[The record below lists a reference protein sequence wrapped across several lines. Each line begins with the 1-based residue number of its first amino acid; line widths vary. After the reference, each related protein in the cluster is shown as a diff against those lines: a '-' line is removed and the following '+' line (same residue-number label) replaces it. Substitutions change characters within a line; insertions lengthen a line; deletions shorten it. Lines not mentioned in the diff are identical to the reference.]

1 MTGGLRSAAA
11 HGGHPRARVDFDA
24 GPRDSAG
31 VNLFLFLVTT
41 AIWGSTWIAITF
53 QVDQAA
59 PLASVFHRF
68 ALAAALIG
76 PALALFGRLP
86 RLDARGHGFVALQ
99 GLFLACLNFLCFYT
113 AARYAPSGLIS
124 VVFSLATFFNTINAR
139 LLFGDPIRLRAVVAG
154 LIGAGGVALLF
165 WPQMRAAGGAN
176 VWPGIGFA
184 TLGTVFFS
192 LGNMVSRRNSRAGL
206 APVAANAWAM
216 GYGALFTL
224 AIALANGV
232 DLTLPLT
239 TSYLAALGFLAVFG
253 SVVGFTTYL
262 MMVAR
267 MGPGKAA
274 YATVMFPV
282 VALTISTLFE
292 GYRWT
297 PVAAAGLALTLLGN
311 AVMFAPAR
319 KLAQDG

>member
-1 MTGGLRSAAA
+1 M
-11 HGGHPRARVDFDA
+11 
-24 GPRDSAG
+24 
-31 VNLFLFLVTT
+31 NLFLFLVTT

-53 QVDQAA
+53 QVDQAPA
-59 PLASVFHRF
+59 LASVFHRF
-68 ALAAALIG
+68 AVAAALIA
-76 PALALFGRLP
+76 PALALAGRLP

-99 GLFLACLNFLCFYT
+99 GLFLACLNFLCFYN

-124 VVFSLATFFNTINAR
+124 VVFSLATFFNTVNAR
-139 LLFGDPIRLRAVVAG
+139 LIFGDAIRARAVIAG
-154 LIGAGGVALLF
+154 LIGASGVALLF
-165 WPQMRAAGGAN
+165 WPQIASTGGAN

-184 TLGTVFFS
+184 TVGTLFFS

-216 GYGALFTL
+216 AYGALFTL

-232 DLTLPLT
+232 DLRLPT
-239 TSYLAALGFLAVFG
+239 TPSYLTALGFLAVFG

-282 VALTISTLFE
+282 VGLTISTLVE

-297 PVAAAGLALTLLGN
+297 PVAAAGLVLTLIGN

-319 KLAQDG
+319 KRAQQG